1 VSSRLAPVRERARRA
16 KLAIA
21 VGGLAVFG
29 AAVPLAR
36 LHYSGHSKQ
45 RARPLD
51 APEDF
56 RRTVNDD
63 LLRAGILAPATAP
76 DEAVTALS

>member
-1 VSSRLAPVRERARRA
+1 MTRIGAARERARRA

-21 VGGLAVFG
+21 VGGLAAFA
-29 AAVPLAR
+29 AAVPLAW
-36 LHYSGHSKQ
+36 LHYAGHSKRPA
-45 RARPLD
+45 RALD
-51 APEDF
+51 VPQDF

-76 DEAVTALS
+76 EEAVTALS